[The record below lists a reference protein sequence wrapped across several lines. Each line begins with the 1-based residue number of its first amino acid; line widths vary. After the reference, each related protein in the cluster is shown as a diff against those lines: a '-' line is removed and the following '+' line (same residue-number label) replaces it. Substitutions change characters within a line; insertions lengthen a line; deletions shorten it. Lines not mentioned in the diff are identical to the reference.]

1 MNCTVVDPPGDLER
15 ILGAASEYYVEI
27 EKILVTH
34 GHIDHS
40 GNAAELAAQLDVPI
54 EGPHPDDFF
63 WIDMMT
69 EQGEQWVVAGAG
81 LFEPTRWLDQSDSV
95 SFGNLM
101 LAVLHCPGH
110 TPGHPF
116 VSGAAL
122 EASAN

>member
-1 MNCTVVDPPGDLER
+1 MKCTVVDPGGDLER
-15 ILGAASEYYVEI
+15 ILVAAGEYYVEI
-27 EKILVTH
+27 EKIPVTH
-34 GHIDHS
+34 GHDDHS

-54 EGPHPDDFF
+54 EGRLSDDFF
-63 WIDMMT
+63 WIDMMI

-101 LAVLHCPGH
+101 LVVLHCSGH
-110 TPGHPF
+110 TPGHQF
-116 VSGAAL
+116 VFDAAL